1 MKILFLSGW
10 FPFPPRN
17 GSELRIYNLL
27 RGLGREHQVT
37 LLSFADEVAAADAA
51 EPVWTGICEQVTAV
65 PRPIFNPHSWPARL
79 GFFSPKPR
87 SIIDTYSPTMAGQVQ
102 QALRNDSYDLAIASQ
117 TMMAAY
123 AHLFDGTPALF
134 EEVEIALLYE
144 QYTQAGPWRDR
155 LRRGLTWHKHRRY
168 LAHLLDHF
176 RAATVVSEQERRLLR
191 QAVSDQGV
199 VKVVPNCVDVSSYR
213 EVTVEPQPATL
224 VYTGSFGYYV
234 NYDAMCWYLSKVHP
248 MVEAAVPE
256 VEVVITGDHKGLPL
270 PPARNVRLTGFVADV
285 RPYIAS
291 ATISLA
297 PILTGGGTRLKV
309 LEAMALHTPVVST
322 SKGAEGLDV
331 EPGHHLLIADT
342 PAEFAAAI
350 ISLLRDPAK
359 AHSLAVN
366 AYQLVA
372 TRYDW
377 QTALPSFLSLV
388 EQTGANSQ
396 R

>member
-27 RGLGREHQVT
+27 CGIGRQHQVT
-37 LLSFADEVAAADAA
+37 LLSFTDDVAAATAG
-51 EPVWTGICEQVTAV
+51 EPLWTGICEQVTAV
-65 PRPIFNPHSWPARL
+65 PRPVFNPYSRRAKL
-79 GFFSPKPR
+79 GFLSLKPR
-87 SIIDTYSPTMAGQVQ
+87 SIIDTYSPTMANHIR
-102 QALRNDSYDLAIASQ
+102 QALASDRYDLVIASQ

-123 AHLFDGTPALF
+123 APLFAGTPALF

-144 QYTQAGPWRDR
+144 QYTQADSWPGR
-155 LRRGLTWHKHRRY
+155 LRQGLTWTKHSHY
-168 LAHLLDHF
+168 LAGLLPHF
-176 RAATVVSEQERRLLR
+176 GAATVVSEIERSLLQTR
-191 QAVSDQGV
+191 VSADRPV
-199 VKVVPNCVDVSSYR
+199 VVIPNCVDVGSYAQ
-213 EVTVEPQPATL
+213 VTTERQPARL
-224 VYTGSFGYYV
+224 IYTGSFGYYV
-234 NYDAMCWYLSKVHP
+234 NYDAVRWYLGEVQP
-248 MVEAAVPE
+248 LVEAAVPE
-256 VEVVITGDHKGLPL
+256 TEIIITGDHKGLPL
-270 PPARNVRLTGFVADV
+270 PPANKMTLTGFVDDV

-297 PILTGGGTRLKV
+297 PILTGGGTRLKI

-331 EPGHHLLIADT
+331 EPGYHLLLADT

-350 ISLLRDPAK
+350 ISLLRDPAR
-359 AHSLAVN
+359 AHYLAAN
-366 AYQLVA
+366 AYKLVA

-377 QTALPSFLSLV
+377 KTILPSFLCLV
-388 EQTGANSQ
+388 EQTSANSQ